1 MASAPPRFPSDRPER
16 LERNLRARAA
26 QLKPLEP
33 RRPTATPVGLCPA
46 CSTIVYAGDSL
57 AMVGISVFHAD
68 CCVTAADPAEVA

>member
-1 MASAPPRFPSDRPER
+1 MASAPHRFPSDRAER
-16 LERNLRARAA
+16 LERKLRARAA

-33 RRPTATPVGLCPA
+33 PRPPATALGLCHA
-46 CSTIVYAGDSL
+46 CASIVYAGDRL